1 MMASW
6 RRPSSIGSQA
16 SPRNM
21 PAPIVKKVLLQL
33 PEDMKSLDKALDSL
47 AEMLAN
53 RDQDFIRGFL
63 EEVIEPVIIRD

>member
-1 MMASW
+1 
-6 RRPSSIGSQA
+6 
-16 SPRNM
+16 M

-53 RDQDFIRGFL
+53 RDEDFIRGFL